1 MAERVSFPGDDIL
14 NTGKAGPVDNFCVS
28 DKVMPAYP
36 EDHTLG
42 THVEDLELTSVD
54 LPAEVSMSPNR
65 RPTTKWIVY
74 KSGTSEVLSA
84 VEAGSVARLC
94 S

>member
-1 MAERVSFPGDDIL
+1 MEA
-14 NTGKAGPVDNFCVS
+14 
-28 DKVMPAYP
+28 
-36 EDHTLG
+36 
-42 THVEDLELTSVD
+42 SVD
-54 LPAEVSMSPNR
+54 LPAEVSMSPNH
-65 RPTTKWIVY
+65 TTEWIVY